1 MFRFIVLFAA
11 LLPTISVLAQPAS
24 PVEKPDLKIGDRWIF
39 RTVDLWKSEETAKFE
54 YKVTGA
60 NGDNIEF
67 ERTKIDAATGSPV
80 GRPAKR
86 KADRSTW
93 TFVNPMMTEGK
104 YVTFAFPLEVG
115 KTWEFEYST
124 KAANGDSLS
133 QKRTAKVESWEDV
146 VVPAGQFKAL
156 KVVHSGQ
163 YTRRT
168 PTGSSSGIVSE
179 VLWYAPN
186 VKRFVKREYRDTT
199 GAGQTWDHVRD
210 ELIEY
215 EVK

>member
-1 MFRFIVLFAA
+1 MLRLIVLFAA
-11 LLPTISVLAQPAS
+11 LLPTVSVFAQPAS
-24 PVEKPDLKIGDRWIF
+24 PVEKPDIEVGDRWIF
-39 RTVDLWKSEETAKFE
+39 RSVDLWKNEETSKIE

-60 NGDNIEF
+60 NGDNIEL
-67 ERTKIDAATGSPV
+67 ERTRIDAATGSPV
-80 GRPAKR
+80 GRPARR

-93 TFVNPMMTEGK
+93 TFVDPKMTEGK

-115 KTWEFEYST
+115 KTWEFEYSI
-124 KAANGDSLS
+124 KAANGDSVS

-146 VVPAGQFKAL
+146 VVPAGHFKAL

-163 YTRRT
+163 YTRST
-168 PTGSSSGIVSE
+168 PTTSLSGTVSE
-179 VLWYAPN
+179 VLWYAPS
-186 VKRFVKREYRDTT
+186 VKRFVKREYRDAT
-199 GAGQTWDHVRD
+199 GSGQTWDHVRD

>member
-1 MFRFIVLFAA
+1 MFRLIVLFAA
-11 LLPTISVLAQPAS
+11 LLPTVSVFAQPVPS
-24 PVEKPDLKIGDRWIF
+24 VEKPDLKVGDRWVF
-39 RTVDLWKSEETAKFE
+39 RTVDLWKNEEAAKFE
-54 YKVTGA
+54 YKVTST
-60 NGDNIEF
+60 NGDNIEL
-67 ERTKIDAATGSPV
+67 ERTKIDAATGSLV

-93 TFVNPMMTEGK
+93 TFVNSMMTEGK

-124 KAANGDSLS
+124 KTTSGDSVS

-156 KVVHSGQ
+156 KVVHSGH
-163 YTRRT
+163 YTRST
-168 PTGSSSGIVSE
+168 AMSSWSGVVSE
-179 VLWYAPN
+179 VFWYAPN
-186 VKRFVKREYRDTT
+186 VKRFVKREYRDTI
-199 GAGQTWDHVRD
+199 GSGQTWEHVSD